1 MQHCSQTSDSTAPRR
16 THLLIAGTGRAGT
29 SFLVRYLTAVGLD
42 TTLSRNG
49 DAAFW
54 DEDANAG
61 LEELPTT
68 GDAALWPYV
77 VKTPWLHQFV
87 DQLLADESIGI
98 EAVIVPVRP
107 LSEAA
112 ASRVVLELRALHAAQ
127 PWMADCQTPWNA
139 WGSTPGGCLMPLEP
153 LDKARLL
160 AVGFHHLIERLVS
173 KEVPIVF
180 VAFPRLVHDP
190 EYLFA
195 KLAPFL
201 PGVSAEQA
209 REAHA
214 RLADPSMPRVGGELR
229 AAAVWPDARVASAEP
244 GLATLNHLALRR
256 ELTRVRAELGTA
268 KERASEAAASAA
280 QSGQEA
286 ASQAQRNAELLAE
299 AAALRTEL
307 GHLRTELAAAAREA
321 GVLQHAA
328 DGAEAALERAIARA
342 LDQQAR
348 ADTLAAQV
356 AERDTLLAEGNALLA
371 ERDTLLEERDTH
383 LAAMRASTCWRLTGP
398 LRAVA
403 TGWRRLARRVAP
415 RRPAWPRNT
424 VEVEIRPG

>member
-1 MQHCSQTSDSTAPRR
+1 MQHCSQNFDSTTPRR

-49 DAAFW
+49 EAAFW

-61 LEELPTT
+61 LEELPNTA
-68 GDAALWPYV
+68 DSASWPYV

-87 DQLLADESIGI
+87 DQLLADESIGV
-98 EAVIVPVRP
+98 EAVIVPVRS
-107 LSEAA
+107 LSEAS
-112 ASRVVLELRALHAAQ
+112 ASRVVLELRALYAAQ
-127 PWMADCQTPWNA
+127 PWMADCQPPWNA
-139 WGSTPGGCLMPLEP
+139 WGLTPGGCLMPLEP
-153 LDKARLL
+153 LDQARLL

-214 RLADPSMPRVGGELR
+214 RVADPSMARVGGELR
-229 AAAVWPDARVASAEP
+229 AAATWPDAPAASAGP
-244 GLATLNHLALRR
+244 DLATLNHLALRR
-256 ELTRVRAELGTA
+256 ELTRLREALGTA
-268 KERASEAAASAA
+268 EERASEATASAA
-280 QSGQEA
+280 RSGQEA
-286 ASQAQRNAELLAE
+286 ASQALRNAELSAE
-299 AAALRTEL
+299 AAALRAEL
-307 GHLRTELAAAAREA
+307 DQLRTELATAAREA
-321 GVLQHAA
+321 GALQHAA
-328 DGAEAALERAIARA
+328 DGAEAALECVTARA
-342 LDQQAR
+342 LEQEAR
-348 ADTLAAQV
+348 ADMLAAQV
-356 AERDTLLAEGNALLA
+356 AERDNLLA
-371 ERDTLLEERDTH
+371 ERDTLLKERDTH
-383 LAAMRASTCWRLTGP
+383 LAAMRASTSWRLTGP

-403 TGWRRLARRVAP
+403 TGWRRLTRRATP
-415 RRPAWPRNT
+415 RRPAWPRSG
-424 VEVEIRPG
+424 VEIRPS